1 MGSNKML
8 EILEVLN
15 GENLLENII
24 ESLRLFAQ
32 YDLHRWFLETSIMF
46 EVTLIA
52 FIVKYLLNSKAT
64 ESHFTDVYR
73 R

>member
-52 FIVKYLLNSKAT
+52 FIV
-64 ESHFTDVYR
+64 
-73 R
+73 